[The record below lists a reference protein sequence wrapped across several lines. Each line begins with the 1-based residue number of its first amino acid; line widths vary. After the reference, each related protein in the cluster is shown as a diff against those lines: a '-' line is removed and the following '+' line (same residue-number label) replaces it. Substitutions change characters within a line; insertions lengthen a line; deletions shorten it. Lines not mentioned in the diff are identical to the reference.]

1 MASFITKW
9 GDIIIETITA
19 YRNNIVPF
27 PVTLVEED
35 VIEFSKSS
43 LILYEEGYNMSI
55 RGDIEEILEKMKR
68 KQEVLNKH
76 KYAIN
81 ECSDGRYSTKVYDSS
96 CNEGRKTIKAHSY
109 DELIDKLYKHYNSD
123 ELRKSTITIR
133 ELYPEWL
140 EYKKLKTPAET
151 TIDRIETM
159 WKNYYL
165 SLDLIDIPIRNINRI
180 MLETWA
186 NQLVRDLSC
195 TQKKYGNHT
204 AILNQVLEF
213 AVDKEI
219 ISANPMK
226 RVHIEPHQFTPVKK
240 KPDSNQIFYRE
251 ELARIFEMAWEDFY
265 SERNR
270 LNKLAPLA
278 LIFQFQTGMRASEIC
293 ALKWSDIEE
302 TIVHVQRFLRRD
314 YNEIVEH
321 TKGSYGDRNVPL
333 VETALNVLK
342 SAREKQE
349 ELGVYAPEGY
359 IFSVTD
365 NPLSWRGF
373 TDLYPKYCKRLGIPK
388 RTSHAARRT
397 YISMLLNKGISHA
410 AIQRYVGHIDEQT
423 TLNNYHYDTNT
434 ADENYAVLSKVL
446 NVS

>member
-1 MASFITKW
+1 M
-9 GDIIIETITA
+9 
-19 YRNNIVPF
+19 PF
-27 PVTLVEED
+27 PVTLFKDEVTET
-35 VIEFSKSS
+35 SKPP
-43 LILYEEGYNMSI
+43 LILYEEEDNI
-55 RGDIEEILEKMKR
+55 TIGDIEEILEKKKR
-68 KQEVLNKH
+68 KQEVLSKH

-81 ECSDGRYSTKVYDSS
+81 ECSSDGRYSTKVYDPS
-96 CNEGRKTIKAHSY
+96 CSGGRKTIKAASY
-109 DELIDKLYKHYNSD
+109 DKLIDKLYEHYNSY
-123 ELRKSTITIR
+123 EVRKNTITIR

-151 TIDRIETM
+151 TIDRIEAM

-180 MLETWA
+180 MLDTWA

-213 AVDKEI
+213 AIDKEI

-226 RVHIEPHQFTPVKK
+226 RVHIEPHQFKPDKK
-240 KPDSNQIFYRE
+240 KADGEQIFYRE

-278 LIFQFQTGMRASEIC
+278 LIFQFQTGLRASEVC
-293 ALKWSDIEE
+293 ALKWSDIEK
-302 TIVHVQRFLRRD
+302 TTVHVQRLLRRD
-314 YNEIVEH
+314 YNKVVEH
-321 TKGSYGDRNVPL
+321 TKGSYGDRTVPL

-349 ELGVYAPEGY
+349 ELGVYTPEGY
-359 IFSVTD
+359 IFSVTG

-397 YISMLLNKGISHA
+397 YISMLLNKGISPA